1 MLWFALPAQATDMLI
16 NFERDGDLIK
26 IDGHLIL
33 PYPPKLIFE
42 VLTDYE
48 HMHGYVPD
56 MTSSRIV
63 SKEETKLRVEQK
75 GKSGIGPFKFKF
87 EVVRDVELTPLTEIK
102 SILVSGNFKSMRT
115 STKIT
120 PEGDNTKLDYFA
132 DMEPDFWVPPLIG
145 STILKRQV
153 RRQFDA
159 FVAELAKR
167 SQINTELKKL
177 ILINKLD
184 NIAYELR
191 AHADE

>member
-1 MLWFALPAQATDMLI
+1 VKKYWAAIFIALIGLLAQPLFAADMQI

-33 PYPPKLIFE
+33 PHPPKLIFE

-48 HMHGYVPD
+48 HMHEYVPD

-63 SKEETKLRVEQK
+63 SKEENKWRVEQK

-87 EVVRDVELTPLTEIK
+87 EVVRDVELAPQTEIK
-102 SILVSGNFKSMRT
+102 STLVSGNFKFMRT

-145 STILKRQV
+145 SAILKRQV

-159 FVAELAKR
+159 FVTELTKR
-167 SQINTELKKL
+167 SQVKNEPKKIHINQ
-177 ILINKLD
+177 
-184 NIAYELR
+184 
-191 AHADE
+191 